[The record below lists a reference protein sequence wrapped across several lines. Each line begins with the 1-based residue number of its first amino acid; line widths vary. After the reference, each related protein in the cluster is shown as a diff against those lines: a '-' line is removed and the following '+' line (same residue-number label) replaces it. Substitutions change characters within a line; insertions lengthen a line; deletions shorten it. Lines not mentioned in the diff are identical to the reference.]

1 MTETY
6 AAEFEM
12 FRRTPIVCRAP
23 DYARAF
29 LYAVAHGWL
38 PPGDLSDGGP
48 AIDSAADHANEK
60 LVARLAFIK
69 LLMSTPEPMEPA
81 DAIDLI
87 AALEN
92 APESWLLTSR
102 SWPFIEN
109 LGRATRDTLPPE
121 AADRLSKVAER
132 IVRLEGNEP

>member
-29 LYAVAHGWL
+29 LYAVSQGWL
-38 PPGDLSDGGP
+38 PSGDLSDGGP
-48 AIDSAADHANEK
+48 AIDSAADHAKEK
-60 LVARLAFIK
+60 LVARRAF
-69 LLMSTPEPMEPA
+69 LMLMLSMPERAGPD
-81 DAIDLI
+81 DAIDMI
-87 AALEN
+87 AALET
-92 APESWLLTSR
+92 APDRWLLTSR